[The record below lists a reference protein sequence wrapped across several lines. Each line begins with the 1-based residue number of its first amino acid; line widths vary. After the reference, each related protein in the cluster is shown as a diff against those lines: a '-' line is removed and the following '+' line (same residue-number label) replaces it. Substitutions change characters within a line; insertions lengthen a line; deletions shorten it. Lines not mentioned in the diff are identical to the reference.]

1 MRHQQFGE
9 VSPEVGELDEGRFDQ
24 LVDESADRALALLAD
39 LTAATDER
47 LRELARRLA
56 GRILVDIARAGVART
71 MGVGRIQSRRGG
83 IEGDLD
89 LDASLE
95 TIAAA
100 RAAHTPTHA
109 DELVIRGWRRPD
121 TALCL
126 LVDRSGSMVGERLAS
141 AAIAAA
147 AISYRHADNCSVI
160 AFGAEAVVLKSQGEH
175 RSPDELVGDLLRLR
189 GHGTTDLGLAF
200 RAAQLQLGRSR
211 AGRKITL
218 LLSDCRATAG
228 GDPIA
233 DAARAAELAIIA
245 PAEDTADAEAL
256 ATSVGGRW
264 VSLAGPSG
272 VAEAVAAA
280 MLGRPI

>member
-126 LVDRSGSMVGERLAS
+126 LVDPGRQVKDHTLRRTQSSRR
-141 AAIAAA
+141 
-147 AISYRHADNCSVI
+147 YR
-160 AFGAEAVVLKSQGEH
+160 EPTKH
-175 RSPDELVGDLLRLR
+175 R
-189 GHGTTDLGLAF
+189 
-200 RAAQLQLGRSR
+200 
-211 AGRKITL
+211 
-218 LLSDCRATAG
+218 G
-228 GDPIA
+228 GDPQC
-233 DAARAAELAIIA
+233 
-245 PAEDTADAEAL
+245 AL
-256 ATSVGGRW
+256 VQCAHG
-264 VSLAGPSG
+264 VS
-272 VAEAVAAA
+272 
-280 MLGRPI
+280 